1 MRNSNKRIVVFR
13 TDSSD
18 KIGGGHLTRCI
29 NLGNNLRKKNIQ
41 VFFLC
46 QNLPGLD
53 IKLLKNS
60 KHKFFLLKENI
71 NFKEDA
77 LETIKFIQKN
87 NLSNSTLFVDHYE
100 IDFKWERL
108 VSKYIK
114 KIIVIDDLASNK
126 HECDILINQVYGIRK
141 SAYKKL
147 VNKSCKLYLGSKY
160 IMIKPEFTALREKF
174 VKINSIEKI
183 ENIHLFFSSN
193 DKNELILKYSR
204 EILENFPFINLH
216 ISVGNGFSN
225 IDALQEL
232 KAKTNRVSWVQNNQ
246 NIELQMLKCQ
256 IAIGTPGMITWE
268 RACLGIP
275 SIQIGIKDFQD
286 DILSELDS
294 LGICK
299 WIGLEKKLNKND
311 FVDICRVFFQDKKQ
325 LLKMKKKCLQAIDGK
340 GMERVINIIMKDN

>member
-1 MRNSNKRIVVFR
+1 MRNSNKRFIIFR

-29 NLGNNLRKKNIQ
+29 NLGNNLRKKNIEI
-41 VFFLC
+41 FFLC
-46 QNLPGLD
+46 QNLSGLD
-53 IKLLKNS
+53 IRLLKNS

-77 LETIKFIQKN
+77 LETIEFLKKN
-87 NLSNSTLFVDHYE
+87 NFSNSILIIDHYE

-108 VSKYIK
+108 VSNYVK
-114 KIIVIDDLASNK
+114 KIIVIDDLASKK
-126 HECDILINQVYGIRK
+126 HECDILINQVYGIK
-141 SAYKKL
+141 ESTYKEL

-160 IMIKPEFTALREKF
+160 IMIKPEFAALREKF

-183 ENIHLFFSSN
+183 KNIHLFFSSN
-193 DKNELILKYSR
+193 DKNELTLKYSR
-204 EILENFPFINLH
+204 IILENFPFINLH
-216 ISVGNGFSN
+216 ISVGNGFKN
-225 IDALQEL
+225 INELEEL
-232 KAKTNRVSWVQNNQ
+232 KTKTNRISWFRNNQ
-246 NIELQMLKCQ
+246 EIEKQMLKCQ

-299 WIGLEKKLNKND
+299 WIGLEKKINKND
-311 FVDICRVFFQDKKQ
+311 FVDICRVFFQDEKR

-340 GMERVINIIMKDN
+340 GMERVINIVMKGN